1 MVGCRTF
8 GMINR
13 RLKQAFPASRD
24 LPFGGVN
31 MILMGDHAQ
40 LPPLFDLPL
49 YSTPATN
56 SNPLTIDGSSLYNS
70 FDKAIILTQCYRQAG
85 ETADESTFR
94 EVLMRLRDGN
104 NTEEDWKFLLKRS
117 RHNFSPSEIQIFDEA
132 LRLFTTNEAC
142 NKYNR
147 WVRLKID
154 FCNGLSVLTWCI
166 KIYRTQWPH

>member
-1 MVGCRTF
+1 MSMIGCRMLA
-8 GMINR
+8 MINR
-13 RLKQAFPASRD
+13 RFKQGYVATSD

-56 SNPLTIDGSSLYNS
+56 SNPLVIDGSSLYNA
-70 FDKAIILTQCYRQAG
+70 FNKAVILSQCYRQYG
-85 ETADESTFR
+85 TTSNETTFR
-94 EVLMRLRDGN
+94 EVWMRLRDGN
-104 NTEEDWKFLLKRS
+104 NTEDDWRFLLRRS
-117 RHNFSPSEIQIFDEA
+117 KHNFNASQIRVFEES

-147 WVRLKID
+147 LVY
-154 FCNGLSVLTWCI
+154 LTI
-166 KIYRTQWPH
+166 LIF